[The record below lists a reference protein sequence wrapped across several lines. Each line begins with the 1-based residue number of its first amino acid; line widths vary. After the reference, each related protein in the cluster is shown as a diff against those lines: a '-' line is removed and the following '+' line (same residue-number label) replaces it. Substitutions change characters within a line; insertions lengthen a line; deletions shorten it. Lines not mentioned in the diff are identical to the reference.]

1 MNDTKFNQRRKILQ
15 YCEEHGSIT
24 IREASDHF
32 RMNSASKRI
41 SELRQAGYDVQDEWE
56 VSINSSGEK
65 TRYKR
70 YFIKEPERVAHDGH

>member
-15 YCEEHGSIT
+15 YCAEHGSIT
-24 IREASDHF
+24 VREASDVL

-41 SELRQAGYDVQDEWE
+41 SELRQAGYDIQDEWE
-56 VSINSSGEK
+56 ININSSGEK

-70 YFIKEPERVAHDGH
+70 YFINEPVRGEAR